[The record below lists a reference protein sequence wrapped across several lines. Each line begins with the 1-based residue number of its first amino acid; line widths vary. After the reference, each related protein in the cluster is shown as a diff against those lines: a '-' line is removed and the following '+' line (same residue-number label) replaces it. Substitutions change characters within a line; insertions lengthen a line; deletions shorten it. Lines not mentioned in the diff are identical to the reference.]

1 MNFKYKPR
9 TNIRRI
15 HSLQDL
21 HSERVRLKGEL
32 SRTEEGINSNYHHI
46 LDAFSFHNLLNTVTQ
61 DIALA
66 STVFSKALSFGK
78 KLIGKTKKK
87 KKKQLVTDH
96 EEIKQIDQPP
106 DLSL

>member
-21 HSERVRLKGEL
+21 HSERVRLNQEL
-32 SRTEEGINSNYHHI
+32 SRTEEGISSNYHHI
-46 LDAFSFHNLLNTVTQ
+46 LDAFTFHNLLNTITH

-87 KKKQLVTDH
+87 KKKQLGNEH
-96 EEIKQIDQPP
+96 GEIKQIDQPP
-106 DLSL
+106 DLPF